1 MRWLAAYSRRWTTIR
16 MKLHWAP
23 QPTCASSAKRC
34 SPPST
39 SRDLRC
45 LPEFGVHDTFVTGSW
60 ILVGCEGGDSLVT
73 GGQLLVECLV
83 RRGVEVVFGIPGAHT
98 MAIYDALYR
107 HPKIRHILVRH
118 EQSAALMADGYAR
131 TTGKVGVCCVTTGP
145 GVTNASTGLAVAQG
159 DSVPVL
165 LISSQVHSGA
175 AKKRRG
181 LFHAMDQ
188 LAFTKPIT
196 KWNGRADHPAQI
208 PERIREAFDVLT
220 SGRPGAGHLEVPLD
234 VLQQDAGLDDSMPAM
249 KSVAPPSESRNP
261 IAEIRRAAQL
271 LRDSKRPLIF
281 AGGGVIS
288 AEAWR
293 GLADVA
299 ELLQAPVLMS
309 PMGKGAIPADHPLC
323 GGVTFTWVT
332 ADLQNMEKS
341 VSPLAGMADAALAV
355 GFRFSQLATVN
366 YTLAV
371 PKALV
376 QIDTDSNEIG
386 ANYPATLGIV
396 ADAKNA
402 LPELREALEAAG
414 VHAGS
419 RSSWMPDSARPQKRI
434 DVGPASRPP
443 VDWWGLREVL
453 DRDAIVSA
461 DIARS
466 GYALVGQFPVY
477 EPRAFMHSASFIAMG
492 HAFPAALG
500 AKVAFPHRQV
510 VSVSGD
516 GCFMMTGQELA
527 TAVQH
532 GINVVAIVINDR
544 CLTGIA
550 ALQDVHYDGRRIAV
564 DLVNPDF
571 VCLAASF
578 GALGLRVEQP
588 KEFRPALLKAL
599 EAATPSL
606 IEIVC

>member
-1 MRWLAAYSRRWTTIR
+1 M
-16 MKLHWAP
+16 
-23 QPTCASSAKRC
+23 
-34 SPPST
+34 
-39 SRDLRC
+39 
-45 LPEFGVHDTFVTGSW
+45 
-60 ILVGCEGGDSLVT
+60 T
-73 GGQLLVECLV
+73 GGQLIVESLV
-83 RRGVEVVFGIPGAHT
+83 RHGVEVVFGIPGAHT

-107 HPKIRHILVRH
+107 HPKVKHILVRH

-131 TTGKVGVCCVTTGP
+131 ATGKVGVCCVTTGP

-159 DSVPVL
+159 DSIPVL

-175 AKKRRG
+175 AKQRRG

-188 LAFTKPIT
+188 LALTKPIT
-196 KWNGRADHPAQI
+196 KWNGRADRPEQI
-208 PERIREAFDVLT
+208 PQLIAEAFDVL
-220 SGRPGAGHLEVPLD
+220 SNGRPGAGHLEVPLD
-234 VLQQDAGLDDSMPAM
+234 VLQQDFEAEHSKLAVTRVPL
-249 KSVAPPSESRNP
+249 PLEFRNST
-261 IAEIRRAAQL
+261 ADIRRAAQL
-271 LRDSKRPLIF
+271 LRQSKCPLIF
-281 AGGGVIS
+281 AGGGVMS

-293 GLADVA
+293 ELIDVA

-341 VSPLAGMADAALAV
+341 VSPLAAMADAAVAV

-366 YTLAV
+366 YTLPV
-371 PKALV
+371 PSALV
-376 QIDTDSNEIG
+376 QIDVDANEIG
-386 ANYPATLGIV
+386 ANYPATIGIV
-396 ADAKNA
+396 SDAKTA
-402 LPELREALEAAG
+402 LGELREALRAG
-414 VHAGS
+414 SVRKGS
-419 RSSWMPDSARPQKRI
+419 RSSWMPDSARPPRRI

-443 VDWWGLREVL
+443 VDWWKLREVL
-453 DRDAIVSA
+453 ERDAIVAA

-477 EPRAFMHSASFIAMG
+477 EPRTFMHSASFIAMG

-510 VSVSGD
+510 ISVSGD

-550 ALQDVHYDGRRIAV
+550 ALQDVQYGGRRIAV
-564 DLVNPDF
+564 DLLNPDF
-571 VCLAASF
+571 VRYAESF
-578 GALGLRVEQP
+578 GALGLQVREA
-588 KEFRPALLKAL
+588 KEFKPALERAL
-599 EAATPSL
+599 EAERPAL

>member
-1 MRWLAAYSRRWTTIR
+1 
-16 MKLHWAP
+16 
-23 QPTCASSAKRC
+23 
-34 SPPST
+34 
-39 SRDLRC
+39 
-45 LPEFGVHDTFVTGSW
+45 
-60 ILVGCEGGDSLVT
+60 
-73 GGQLLVECLV
+73 
-83 RRGVEVVFGIPGAHT
+83 

-107 HPKIRHILVRH
+107 NPKIRHILVRH

-145 GVTNASTGLAVAQG
+145 GVTNASTGLAVAHG
-159 DSVPVL
+159 DSIPVL
-165 LISSQVHSGA
+165 LVSSQIHSGA

-188 LAFTKPIT
+188 LSFTSPIT
-196 KWNGRADHPAQI
+196 KWNARADRPEQI
-208 PERIREAFDVLT
+208 PQLIADAFRVLMT
-220 SGRPGAGHLEVPLD
+220 GRRGAGHLEIPLD
-234 VLQQDAGLDDSMPAM
+234 VLQQESELGDS
-249 KSVAPPSESRNP
+249 KLEVRSAPST
-261 IAEIRRAAQL
+261 AEPRHLTADIRRAAQL
-271 LRDSKRPLIF
+271 LQQAQRPVIF

-288 AEAWR
+288 AEASR
-293 GLADVA
+293 ELRDVA

-309 PMGKGAIPADHPLC
+309 PMGNGAIPADHPLC

-341 VSPLAGMADAALAV
+341 VSPLVGMADAALAV

-376 QIDTDSNEIG
+376 QIDADPNEIG
-386 ANYPATLGIV
+386 ANYPATIGIV
-396 ADAKNA
+396 SDAKSA
-402 LPELREALEAAG
+402 LGQLREALEAEG
-414 VHAGS
+414 VRTVP
-419 RSSWMPDSARPQKRI
+419 RSSWMPDSARPQRRI

-443 VDWWGLREVL
+443 VDWWDLREVL
-453 DRDAIVSA
+453 ERNAIVAA

-477 EPRAFMHSASFIAMG
+477 EPRTFMHSASFIAMG

-500 AKVAFPHRQV
+500 AKVAFPRRQV

-532 GINVVAIVINDR
+532 GINVVAIVINDH

-550 ALQDVHYDGRRIAV
+550 ALQDVQYRGRRSAV
-564 DLVNPDF
+564 DLLNPDF
-571 VCLAASF
+571 VRYAESF
-578 GALGLRVEQP
+578 GALGLQVRQST
-588 KEFRPALLKAL
+588 EFKPALEKAL
-599 EAATPSL
+599 EAERPAL

>member
-1 MRWLAAYSRRWTTIR
+1 M
-16 MKLHWAP
+16 
-23 QPTCASSAKRC
+23 
-34 SPPST
+34 
-39 SRDLRC
+39 
-45 LPEFGVHDTFVTGSW
+45 
-60 ILVGCEGGDSLVT
+60 VT

-107 HPKIRHILVRH
+107 HPKIQHILVRH

-159 DSVPVL
+159 DSIPVL

-188 LAFTKPIT
+188 LALTKPIT
-196 KWNGRADHPAQI
+196 KWNGRAETPEEI
-208 PERIREAFDVLT
+208 PQRIAEAFQAL
-220 SGRPGAGHLEVPLD
+220 SKGRPGAGHLEVPLD
-234 VLQQDAGLDDSMPAM
+234 VLQQELEFEGLKLDL
-249 KSVAPPSESRNP
+249 KNIESNP
-261 IAEIRRAAQL
+261 EGRLTGEIENAAEL
-271 LRDSKRPLIF
+271 LRQAAHPLIY

-288 AEAWR
+288 SQAWQE
-293 GLADVA
+293 LIEVA

-341 VSPLAGMADAALAV
+341 ISPLSSMADAALAV
-355 GFRFSQLATVN
+355 GFRFSQLATIN
-366 YTLAV
+366 YTLPV
-371 PKALV
+371 PKSLV
-376 QIDTDSNEIG
+376 QIDVDSAEIG
-386 ANYPATLGIV
+386 ANYPVKVGIPS
-396 ADAKNA
+396 DAKTA
-402 LPELREALEAAG
+402 LRQLRDALLAEGLRPG
-414 VHAGS
+414 VRA
-419 RSSWMPDSARPQKRI
+419 SWMPDSARPQKRI

-443 VDWWGLREVL
+443 ADWWELRQVL
-453 DRDAIVSA
+453 QRDAIVAA

-477 EPRAFMHSASFIAMG
+477 EPRTFMHSASFIAMG

-500 AKVAFPHRQV
+500 AKVAFPGRQV

-564 DLVNPDF
+564 HLVNPDF
-571 VCLAASF
+571 VRFAESF

-588 KEFRPALLKAL
+588 KEFRPALRKAL

>member
-1 MRWLAAYSRRWTTIR
+1 M
-16 MKLHWAP
+16 
-23 QPTCASSAKRC
+23 
-34 SPPST
+34 
-39 SRDLRC
+39 
-45 LPEFGVHDTFVTGSW
+45 
-60 ILVGCEGGDSLVT
+60 T
-73 GGQLLVECLV
+73 GGQLIVESLV
-83 RRGVEVVFGIPGAHT
+83 RHGVEVIFGIPGAHT

-107 HPKIRHILVRH
+107 HPKIKHILVRH

-131 TTGKVGVCCVTTGP
+131 AKGTVGVCCVTTGP

-159 DSVPVL
+159 DSIPVL

-188 LAFTKPIT
+188 LALTKPIT

-208 PERIREAFDVLT
+208 PERISEAFHVLS
-220 SGRPGAGHLEVPLD
+220 SGRRGAGHLEVPLD
-234 VLQQDAGLDDSMPAM
+234 VLQQDAGLNDSMLAM
-249 KSVAPPSESRNP
+249 KSFPPTSESRNS
-261 IAEIRRAAQL
+261 IAEIRRGAQL
-271 LRDSKRPLIF
+271 LLQSKRPLIF

-293 GLADVA
+293 ELVDVA

-371 PKALV
+371 PNTLV
-376 QIDTDSNEIG
+376 QIDADPNEIG
-386 ANYPATLGIV
+386 ANYPATVGIV
-396 ADAKNA
+396 ADARGA
-402 LPELREALEAAG
+402 LGELREALEAAG

-419 RSSWMPDSARPQKRI
+419 RSSWMPDSARPQRRI

-443 VDWWGLREVL
+443 VDWWDLREVL
-453 DRDAIVSA
+453 ERDAIVAA

-466 GYALVGQFPVY
+466 GYALVGQFPAY
-477 EPRAFMHSASFIAMG
+477 EPRTFMHSASFIAMG

-500 AKVAFPHRQV
+500 AKVAFPARQV

-516 GCFMMTGQELA
+516 GCFMMTGQEFA

-532 GINVVAIVINDR
+532 SINVVAIVINDR

-550 ALQDVHYDGRRIAV
+550 ALQDAQYAGRRIAV
-564 DLVNPDF
+564 DLLNPDF
-571 VCLAASF
+571 VRFAESF
-578 GALGLRVEQP
+578 GAIGFRVREAKDFKP
-588 KEFRPALLKAL
+588 ALERALHTERPA
-599 EAATPSL
+599 L